1 MNGPAPFDAQPG
13 EATQG
18 SGGDAIAP
26 ASPDAFAA
34 LAGEL
39 EELFGKGVKA
49 ELGQTAFNDL
59 ALRVFAH
66 QFDANPAFGGFCRKR
81 GATPDT
87 VARWEDVPPVP
98 AAAFKHVDLVCGHPA
113 AAEAVYV
120 TSGTT
125 SGRELRGRHH
135 VPRVA
140 LYRAAAL
147 PSLRAHLVPEDRA
160 LAVVSL
166 VPSPA
171 QAPHSSL
178 SAMMGFVADTWG
190 DRVHWVGHPH
200 DGPDVDAFLRACVRI
215 VEEGCPALVAG
226 TAFGFVHLLDALSRQ
241 GEAVALPEGSRIME
255 TGGFKGR
262 SRAVEREE
270 LYLSLEV
277 RLGIPR
283 GRVVNEYGMTELL
296 SQLYEPVLAEG
307 AAAAGRHVAPP
318 WLKVRAL
325 DPVTLAPLPAGEP
338 GLLAFFDLANA
349 GSVCH
354 ILTQD
359 LGMVTED
366 GVRLQGRA
374 QGAEPRGCSLAVE
387 DLLATGGGGP

>member
-1 MNGPAPFDAQPG
+1 MTGPVPSDAQPG
-13 EATQG
+13 KASAG
-18 SGGDAIAP
+18 SAGDLRAG
-26 ASPDAFAA
+26 SPGRAFAA

-39 EELFGKGVKA
+39 ESLFGRGVGA
-49 ELGQTAFNDL
+49 ALDEGAFNEL
-59 ALRVFAH
+59 ALRVFAQ
-66 QFDANPAFGGFCRKR
+66 QFDANPVFRGFCLKR
-81 GATPDT
+81 RATPDT
-87 VARWEDVPPVP
+87 VVRWEDVPPVP
-98 AAAFKHVDLVCGHPA
+98 ATAFKHVDLVCGPPA
-113 AAEAVYV
+113 SAEAVYV

-147 PSLRAHLVPEDRA
+147 PSLRAWLVPEDRP

-166 VPSPA
+166 IPSPD

-178 SAMMGFVADTWG
+178 SAMMGFVGDTWG
-190 DRVHWVGHPH
+190 DPVHWIGHPEE
-200 DGPDVDAFLRACVRI
+200 GPDLGAFRRACGEIRA
-215 VEEGCPALVAG
+215 EGRPALVAG
-226 TAFGFVHLLDALSRQ
+226 TAFGFVHLLDALSRT
-241 GEAVALPEGSRIME
+241 GEAFALPEGSRVME

-262 SRAVEREE
+262 SRAVERDE
-270 LYLSLEV
+270 LYRALEA

-283 GRVVNEYGMTELL
+283 RRMVNEYGMTELL
-296 SQLYEPVLAEG
+296 SQLYEPVLVEG
-307 AAAAGRHVAPP
+307 AAAAGRHVGPP
-318 WLKVRAL
+318 WLRVRAL
-325 DPVTLAPLPAGEP
+325 DPVTLVPLPAGAP

-359 LGMVTED
+359 VGTVSAD